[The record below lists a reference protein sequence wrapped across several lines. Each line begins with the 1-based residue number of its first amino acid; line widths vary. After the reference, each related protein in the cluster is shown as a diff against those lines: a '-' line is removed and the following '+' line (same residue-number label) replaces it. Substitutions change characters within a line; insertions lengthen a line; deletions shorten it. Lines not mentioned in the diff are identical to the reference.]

1 MVGVEVCVSWH
12 NKILTQRCGEG
23 YWRCFIAK
31 RKIFDKEIVQ
41 KDSLTYTVASFHA
54 YLLMKNSRFQRV
66 HSNNWESSSGFQH
79 ILMNK
84 FYLLPH
90 CFYPIILLFWH
101 PFSMRLSFHVIEL
114 PLPHSLVSM
123 GLHIVGTQQIKS
135 NQVKVCYK
143 IASILEKKQLHC
155 FLLPI

>member
-1 MVGVEVCVSWH
+1 MWRR
-12 NKILTQRCGEG
+12 IL
-23 YWRCFIAK
+23 RCFIAK
-31 RKIFDKEIVQ
+31 HKIFDKEIVQ

-90 CFYPIILLFWH
+90 CFYLHYSSLLA
-101 PFSMRLSFHVIEL
+101 SLFHETFIPCDRTASASLTSKHGVT
-114 PLPHSLVSM
+114 HSWYS
-123 GLHIVGTQQIKS
+123 TNQIKS
-135 NQVKVCYK
+135 SQ
-143 IASILEKKQLHC
+143 S
-155 FLLPI
+155 LL